1 MDKGLTEKVQVN
13 ERYSQRIAFFTI
25 AHVSFKYTLMKH

>member
-13 ERYSQRIAFFTI
+13 ERYSIRIAFFTI
-25 AHVSFKYTLMKH
+25 DYVSFEYTLMKH